1 MSWVTVIWSMVA
13 AACLTLAIVQGMVW
27 WRRRDARAHA
37 LFALAAV
44 GTALLA
50 STELWMMQAE
60 TPDEFGRAYRWLF
73 AAAWLVSVSLVGFVR
88 SYLDAGRPWLA
99 WTVYGTRTLS
109 LILNFALPPNLGYR
123 AITGVRQIPFL
134 GESVSVGVGVP
145 SPWML
150 VGQLSL
156 LLLVVFTVDATLAV
170 WRRGDHGRAAVVGGS
185 LVFFTLMGSSQS
197 ALAFWGV
204 LPMPTIPSVFF
215 LVIVIAM
222 SYELSY
228 DTFRVAEIGR
238 ALQATEQRLAT
249 SRSEAHSLAGRLIT
263 AQDDERARL
272 ARAMHDGLSQDMAL
286 LAVELDIL
294 GQHPPSAP
302 EEIKNRADDLASQV
316 KALSADVHR
325 MAHGLHPAK
334 LDQLGLAAATIG
346 HCRDVE
352 RMHAIAVQ
360 CECRDV
366 PRWLPPDVARCLYRV
381 TQEALHNVVKHSGA
395 KRAAVELT
403 AADGEIRLSITDDG
417 KGFEFESA
425 RASAG
430 LGMISMCER
439 VQLVQGRIEW
449 QSKPGGGTRVAVR
462 VPLRPPAV
470 SASPEVSAS
479 SKVSA

>member
-27 WRRRDARAHA
+27 WRRREARAHA

-50 STELWMMQAE
+50 STELWMMEAE

-88 SYLDAGRPWLA
+88 SYLEAGRPWLA

-109 LILNFALPPNLGYR
+109 LIVNFALPPNLGYR
-123 AITGVRQIPFL
+123 AITGVREIPFL

-150 VGQLSL
+150 VGQFSL
-156 LLLVVFTVDATLAV
+156 LLLVIFTVDAALAV
-170 WRRGDHGRAAVVGGS
+170 WRRGDHGRAGVVGGS

-197 ALAFWGV
+197 ALVFWGV

-238 ALQATEQRLAT
+238 ELLASEQRLTT

-302 EEIKNRADDLASQV
+302 EQIKDRTDELASQV
-316 KALSADVHR
+316 KGLSADVHR

-352 RMHAIAVQ
+352 RAHAIAVQ

-366 PRWLPPDVARCLYRV
+366 PRSLPLDVARCLYRV

-395 KRAAVELT
+395 KRASVELT
-403 AADGEIRLSITDDG
+403 AADGEIRLSIADDG
-417 KGFEFESA
+417 KGFDFESA
-425 RASAG
+425 RAEAG
-430 LGMISMCER
+430 LGLVSMRER
-439 VQLVQGRIEW
+439 VQLVRGQIAWRS
-449 QSKPGGGTRVAVR
+449 QPGGGTRVDVR
-462 VPLRPPAV
+462 VPLPPQAV
-470 SASPEVSAS
+470 SA
-479 SKVSA
+479 

>member
-13 AACLTLAIVQGMVW
+13 AACVTLAIVQGMVW
-27 WRRRDARAHA
+27 WRRREAHAHA
-37 LFALAAV
+37 LFALTAV

-50 STELWMMQAE
+50 ATELWMMHAE

-73 AAAWLVSVSLVGFVR
+73 AAAWLVSVSLVGFVQ
-88 SYLDAGRPWLA
+88 SYLKAGRPWLA

-109 LILNFALPPNLGYR
+109 LFLNFAFPPNLGYR
-123 AITGVRQIPFL
+123 AITGVREIPFL

-145 SPWML
+145 NPWML
-150 VGQLSL
+150 FGQLSL
-156 LLLVVFTVDATLAV
+156 LLLVIFVVDATVTV
-170 WRRGDHGRAAVVGGS
+170 WRRGDHARAAVVGGS
-185 LVFFTLMGSSQS
+185 LVFFTVMGSSQS

-215 LVIVIAM
+215 VVIVIAM

-238 ALQATEQRLAT
+238 ALLTTEQRLAT
-249 SRSEAHSLAGRLIT
+249 SQSEAHSLAGRLIT

-294 GQHPPSAP
+294 GQHPPDAP
-302 EEIKNRADDLASQV
+302 EQIKHRTDELASKV

-334 LDQLGLAAATIG
+334 LDQLGLAAATTG

-352 RMHAIAVQ
+352 RTHAITVH

-366 PRWLPPDVARCLYRV
+366 PRLLPPAVARCLYRV

-395 KRAAVELT
+395 KRASVELT
-403 AADGEIRLSITDDG
+403 AADGEISLSITDDG
-417 KGFEFESA
+417 KGFDFESV
-425 RASAG
+425 RAEAG
-430 LGMISMCER
+430 LGLISMRER
-439 VQLVQGRIEW
+439 VQLVHGQIEW
-449 QSKPGGGTRVAVR
+449 RSRLGGGTRVDVH
-462 VPLRPPAV
+462 VPLPP
-470 SASPEVSAS
+470 PEVSA
-479 SKVSA
+479 